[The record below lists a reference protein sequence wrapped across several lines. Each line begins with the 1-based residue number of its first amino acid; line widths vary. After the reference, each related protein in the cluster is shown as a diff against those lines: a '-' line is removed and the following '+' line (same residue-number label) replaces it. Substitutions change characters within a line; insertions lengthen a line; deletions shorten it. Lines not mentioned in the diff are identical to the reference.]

1 MMIILQKMI
10 AASLI
15 RTTLLSLF
23 ILISLFSFFTLIDQL
38 EDTRGNYGTIEA
50 LVYTLMTMPRMSY
63 ELFPIA
69 AVIGSMAVFGLLARN
84 NELDVILTSGLSRI
98 NLVALL
104 VRSSIILVILAVLIG
119 ELVAPFAEERAQTL
133 RSLALSE
140 NISLKTRNGF
150 WIRDGNS
157 YVNIRRVLPGNHI
170 EDIYFYEF
178 DEAYN
183 LRSSFHAQSADY
195 ENGKWIMEDIN
206 ETLLNDSAIESQ
218 HYVKAGWDSL
228 IDPEI
233 INVVTIKP
241 QFLTM
246 LGLANYINYLRQNAQ
261 NALLYE
267 QALWV
272 KLITPFTIIAMIVL
286 AVPLVKGRIRETSVG
301 YQVFIGAMIGI
312 LFHLINQISLNAGIV
327 YNISPAISVTAPT
340 LVLISVIIYLLRPK
354 T

>member
-1 MMIILQKMI
+1 MVILQKMI
-10 AASLI
+10 TSSLI
-15 RTTLLSLF
+15 KTTLLSLF

-69 AVIGSMAVFGLLARN
+69 AVIGSMAVFGLLTRN
-84 NELDVILTSGLSRI
+84 NELDVILTCGLSRF

-119 ELVAPFAEERAQTL
+119 EIVAPYSEERAQTL

-178 DEAYN
+178 DEAHN

-206 ETLLNDSAIESQ
+206 ESLLNVNSIESR
-218 HYVKAGWDSL
+218 HYATAGWDSL

-246 LGLANYINYLRQNAQ
+246 LGLANYITYLKQNAQ

-286 AVPLVKGRIRETSVG
+286 AVPLIQGRIRETSVG
-301 YQVFIGAMIGI
+301 YQVFAGGLIGV
-312 LFHLINQISLNAGIV
+312 LFHFINQISLNVGIV
-327 YNISPAISVTAPT
+327 YSIPPAISVTAPT
-340 LVLISVIIYLLRPK
+340 VFLVGVITFLLRRK